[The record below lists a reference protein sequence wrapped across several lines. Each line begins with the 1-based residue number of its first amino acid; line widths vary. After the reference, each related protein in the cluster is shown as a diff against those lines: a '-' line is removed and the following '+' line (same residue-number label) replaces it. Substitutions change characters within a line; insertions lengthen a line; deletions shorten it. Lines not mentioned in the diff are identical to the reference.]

1 MDPGPDATV
10 FPFGVFDKAEP
21 SRLNAGAQKVDAPAE
36 TRDTTELPVI
46 WTHVSRGLAQTHGAR
61 MLYAVDAK
69 GGDRSAAIIRK
80 ISANRIRGMAT
91 SAIWKT
97 T

>member
-10 FPFGVFDKAEP
+10 FPWRFDKAEP

-69 GGDRSAAIIRK
+69 GGDRSAANHPQDIGEQDSR
-80 ISANRIRGMAT
+80 NGHLRHLEDT
-91 SAIWKT
+91 
-97 T
+97 